1 MSLQELL
8 SGIEKQMGTEINEE
22 QVIYPTTKLRHEML
36 RITKDKVRTYVRIL
50 PPTQNAENFIYPY
63 RNFFMQTT
71 NENGK
76 DLRMNVIL
84 PAEIDPQDPVEQ
96 QINQWIQIGKVPNQ
110 YGSKP
115 SMKYF
120 MNVNI
125 LQLTNDGQLIPETD
139 ENGNLVVRVL
149 DAPFT
154 LFSNILELLQ
164 SPFNQPE
171 GATDGMGA
179 ISELDAYPFELYR
192 QKESSGVKY
201 YANLINNK
209 PLGRLPQGWENF
221 AEDLAYQ
228 ATPTSEYN
236 GDFLEYM
243 IKTVNNKIGLN
254 TAQPRQANN
263 NFNQPQQPTKN
274 FNQPVSQQQA
284 NNNFSQQQPTQQPTN
299 NFNQQNQQ
307 QAPPTNNNFNQPQA
321 QPQTPQAQTNEPEI
335 PDTKSAINNDINS
348 FMAKLE
354 NIDSDEIPF

>member
-1 MSLQELL
+1 MSLQDLL
-8 SGIEKQMGTEINEE
+8 SGIEKQMGAEINEE
-22 QVIYPTTKLRHEML
+22 QVIYPTTKLKHEML

-84 PAEIDPQDPVEQ
+84 PAEIDPQDPIEQ
-96 QINQWIQIGKVPNQ
+96 QINEWIQIGKVPNQ

-115 SMKYF
+115 AMKYF

-149 DAPFT
+149 DASFT
-154 LFSNILELLQ
+154 LVKNILELLQ
-164 SPFNQPE
+164 SPFNQPD

-192 QKESSGVKY
+192 QKESSGIKY

-209 PLGRLPQGWENF
+209 PLGRLPQGWEN
-221 AEDLAYQ
+221 
-228 ATPTSEYN
+228 
-236 GDFLEYM
+236 
-243 IKTVNNKIGLN
+243 
-254 TAQPRQANN
+254 
-263 NFNQPQQPTKN
+263 
-274 FNQPVSQQQA
+274 
-284 NNNFSQQQPTQQPTN
+284 
-299 NFNQQNQQ
+299 
-307 QAPPTNNNFNQPQA
+307 
-321 QPQTPQAQTNEPEI
+321 
-335 PDTKSAINNDINS
+335 
-348 FMAKLE
+348 
-354 NIDSDEIPF
+354 

>member
-263 NFNQPQQPTKN
+263 NFNQPQQPTNN
-274 FNQPVSQQQA
+274 FNQQNQQQA
-284 NNNFSQQQPTQQPTN
+284 NNNFNQPQQPTN

-321 QPQTPQAQTNEPEI
+321 QPQAQTNEPEI

>member
-1 MSLQELL
+1 MSLQDLL
-8 SGIEKQMGTEINEE
+8 SGIEKQMGAEINEE
-22 QVIYPTTKLRHEML
+22 QVIYPTTKLKHEML

-84 PAEIDPQDPVEQ
+84 PAEIDPQDPIEQ
-96 QINQWIQIGKVPNQ
+96 QINEWIQIGKVPNQ

-115 SMKYF
+115 AMKYF

-149 DAPFT
+149 DASFT
-154 LFSNILELLQ
+154 LVKNILELLQ
-164 SPFNQPE
+164 SPFNQPD

-236 GDFLEYM
+236 GDFLDYM
-243 IKTVNNKIGLN
+243 IKTVNSKIGGNVAQTQQQPNNLN
-254 TAQPRQANN
+254 QQQQVPQADNNFSQQSQAPQANN
-263 NFNQPQQPTKN
+263 NFNQQQAQQP
-274 FNQPVSQQQA
+274 
-284 NNNFSQQQPTQQPTN
+284 
-299 NFNQQNQQ
+299 
-307 QAPPTNNNFNQPQA
+307 
-321 QPQTPQAQTNEPEI
+321 QTNEPEI
-335 PDTKSAINNDINS
+335 PDTKSAINNDIDS

-354 NIDSDEIPF
+354 NIDSDKIPF

>member
-1 MSLQELL
+1 MSLQDLL
-8 SGIEKQMGTEINEE
+8 SGIEKQMGAEINEE
-22 QVIYPTTKLRHEML
+22 QVIYPTTKLKHEML
-36 RITKDKVRTYVRIL
+36 RITKDKVRTYVRVL

-84 PAEIDPQDPVEQ
+84 PAEIDPQDPIEQ
-96 QINQWIQIGKVPNQ
+96 QINEWIQIGKIPNQ

-115 SMKYF
+115 TMKYF

-149 DAPFT
+149 DASFT
-154 LFSNILELLQ
+154 LVKNILELLQ
-164 SPFNQPE
+164 SPFNQPD

-192 QKESSGVKY
+192 QKESSGIKY

-236 GDFLEYM
+236 RDFLEYM
-243 IKTVNNKIGLN
+243 IKTVNNKLGGN
-254 TAQPRQANN
+254 QQQQPTNNNFNQQSQQANN
-263 NFNQPQQPTKN
+263 NFNQQPQAQAP
-274 FNQPVSQQQA
+274 QA
-284 NNNFSQQQPTQQPTN
+284 NNNFSQP
-299 NFNQQNQQ
+299 
-307 QAPPTNNNFNQPQA
+307 QAPQP
-321 QPQTPQAQTNEPEI
+321 QTNEPEI

-354 NIDSDEIPF
+354 NIDSDKIPF